1 VSIIIANT
9 NDEASLMKMAS
20 KARLVVNCTGPFK
33 IHGEPVVRACI
44 QQKCHYIDITAE
56 PQFMERMQL
65 LYNEEASQKGV
76 YVVPACG
83 LDSIPA
89 DMGVDFTRRTFK
101 GTLNSVEVYQEVVS
115 DTDGYGT
122 GSVMNSGTW
131 ESLVYIMADYSE
143 LKKIRTKLFP
153 KQLPDLEPKLSYSYL
168 TKTSTSNCASI
179 CLVLDGS
186 PTGSPCRKASQ
197 GRTPAAK
204 AP

>member
-1 VSIIIANT
+1 
-9 NDEASLMKMAS
+9 
-20 KARLVVNCTGPFK
+20 
-33 IHGEPVVRACI
+33 
-44 QQKCHYIDITAE
+44 
-56 PQFMERMQL
+56 MERMQL

-122 GSVMNSGTW
+122 GSVTNSGTW

-143 LKKIRTKLFP
+143 LKKIRTKLFL
-153 KQLPDLEPKLSYSYL
+153 KRLPDLQPKLSYRYL

>member
-1 VSIIIANT
+1 MVLTSQLICVELQERSLTRCT

-56 PQFMERMQL
+56 PQFMERM
-65 LYNEEASQKGV
+65 LYNEEASEKGV

-101 GTLNSVEVYQEVVS
+101 GTLQLSRGLS
-115 DTDGYGT
+115 R
-122 GSVMNSGTW
+122 SG
-131 ESLVYIMADYSE
+131 LRY
-143 LKKIRTKLFP
+143 
-153 KQLPDLEPKLSYSYL
+153 
-168 TKTSTSNCASI
+168 
-179 CLVLDGS
+179 
-186 PTGSPCRKASQ
+186 
-197 GRTPAAK
+197 
-204 AP
+204 